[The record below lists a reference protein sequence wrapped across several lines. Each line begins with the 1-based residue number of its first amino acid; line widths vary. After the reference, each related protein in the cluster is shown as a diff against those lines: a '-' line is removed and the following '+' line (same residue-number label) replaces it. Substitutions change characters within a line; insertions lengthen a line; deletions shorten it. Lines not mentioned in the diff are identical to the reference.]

1 MAVIREFSSA
11 KINLTLTVCGKR
23 ADGFHELASL
33 TAFADVGDDVTFESG
48 APPTVRVGGP
58 FAGALAGSENLLD
71 RTLALLAND
80 APRLALGAV
89 HLEKRLPVAAGIGGG
104 SADAAALLRAVRAA
118 DPEEAASVDWRAIAG
133 RLGADVPVCLERRAL
148 WMTGAGHG
156 LAELV
161 GGLPPLDVLLVN
173 PMARVPADKTA
184 RVFRTLGAPP
194 LAADWRAEPTPVFS
208 DAEALLA
215 FMQARGNDLEAA
227 ACAVV
232 PEAQRVL
239 DVLRAD
245 PDVRYAALSGAG
257 PTSFAVVRDA
267 AAAHRVRDRIA
278 ASSPTWWVAAAV
290 LS

>member
-1 MAVIREFSSA
+1 MAVIREFAPA
-11 KINLTLTVCGKR
+11 KINLTLSVCGQR

-80 APRLALGAV
+80 APHLALGAV
-89 HLEKRLPVAAGIGGG
+89 YLEKRLPVAAGIGGG

-118 DPEEAASVDWRAIAG
+118 NPEAAASVDWRALAG

-156 LAELV
+156 LADLA

-184 RVFRTLGAPP
+184 RVFRALGASP
-194 LAADWRAEPTPVFS
+194 LAADWRAAPAPAFP
-208 DAEALLA
+208 DAAALLA
-215 FMQARGNDLEAA
+215 FLRARGNDLEAA
-227 ACAVV
+227 ASAVV
-232 PEAQRVL
+232 PDAQRVL

-257 PTSFAVVRDA
+257 PTSFAVFQDA
-267 AAAHRVRDRIA
+267 AAAQRARDRLA
-278 ASSPTWWVAAAV
+278 ASHPAWWAAAAV

>member
-1 MAVIREFSSA
+1 MAVIREFAPA

-23 ADGFHELASL
+23 ADGLHELASL

-58 FAGALAGSENLLD
+58 FAAALAGSENLLD

-80 APRLALGAV
+80 APHLALGAV
-89 HLEKRLPVAAGIGGG
+89 HLEKRLPVAAGVGGG

-118 DPEEAASVDWRAIAG
+118 NPETAPSVDWRAIAG
-133 RLGADVPVCLERRAL
+133 RLGADVPACLERRAL
-148 WMTGAGHG
+148 WMTGAGHS
-156 LAELV
+156 LADIAS
-161 GGLPPLDVLLVN
+161 GLPPLRVLLVN

-194 LAADWRAEPTPVFS
+194 LTGDWSAEPAPAFS
-208 DAEALLA
+208 DAEALLV
-215 FMQARGNDLEAA
+215 FLRARGNDLEAA

-232 PEAQRVL
+232 PEAQSVL
-239 DVLRAD
+239 DVLRGD
-245 PDVRYAALSGAG
+245 PDVRHAALSGAG
-257 PTSFAVVRDA
+257 PTSFAVFQDA
-267 AAAHRVRDRIA
+267 AAAQRARDRLA
-278 ASSPTWWVAAAV
+278 ASHPAWWTATAA